1 MAVLAERYAC
11 FLLDLDGTL
20 YLGEEALPNAVE
32 AVAKL
37 RDLGKAVVFMTN
49 NSARTGQDVAEKLR
63 GLGFAADPGEVV
75 TSASVTAS
83 MLAGRGTRS
92 AFVVGGRGIRDALS
106 EVGVEVLTGEP
117 ARADCVV
124 IGLDTEVDYSMLRTA
139 CLLVEKGAALVG
151 TNRDA
156 AFPTPTGSWPGAGA
170 LLAVVV
176 TTTGVEP
183 EVAGKPEAPIF
194 LASLDRAGGGIPL
207 VVGDRLDTDIQGA
220 GRLGWDSLLVLTG
233 IADRASL
240 EVAAVK
246 PTFVGDDLAALFEEA
261 PNAAG

>member
-1 MAVLAERYAC
+1 
-11 FLLDLDGTL
+11 
-20 YLGEEALPNAVE
+20 
-32 AVAKL
+32 
-37 RDLGKAVVFMTN
+37 
-49 NSARTGQDVAEKLR
+49 
-63 GLGFAADPGEVV
+63 
-75 TSASVTAS
+75 
-83 MLAGRGTRS
+83 
-92 AFVVGGRGIRDALS
+92 
-106 EVGVEVLTGEP
+106 
-117 ARADCVV
+117 
-124 IGLDTEVDYSMLRTA
+124 LDTEVDYSMLRTA

-240 EVAAVK
+240 EAAAVK